1 MISIQLL
8 FYENNIEKV
17 INSMVKQP
25 PSLGR
30 ALLYCRVGLFNY
42 VDKINKIT
50 KWNK

>member
-1 MISIQLL
+1 MISIQHL

-30 ALLYCRVGLFNY
+30 ALYCRVGLFNY
-42 VDKINKIT
+42 VDKINTIT